1 MSQQTVSD
9 GLDYRAMQL
18 KVGLEVHQQ
27 LSTKVKLFCGCPCFS
42 GTESYSA
49 TTDFDSAKQIQLR
62 FPIEFTRMLRAA
74 ASELGELDPAAKF
87 EARSAIR
94 VRYLSN
100 KETSCLVEADEEPPH
115 PINGDALETSLIF
128 ALALK
133 SRVIDEIHVMRKIV
147 VDGSN
152 TSGFQRTAVVALGGF
167 LEYGS
172 AGAKVGVQS
181 ISLEEDAARA
191 VKLQAQNREIKNEAE
206 LERTYILDRLG
217 TPLVEVALA
226 PLEGTPEDVEEAAG
240 SLGRMLRSSGKI
252 ARGLGTI
259 RQDLNISVMGGS
271 VVEVKGVQKLDQI
284 SKVVRFESARQKFFS
299 DLASKIRERVGP
311 ELQIEISD
319 ATELFRNSGSKII
332 QKSFSTYGDGT
343 HVPCIVVKN
352 FAGFIGTENAF
363 HSRLGKELGEI
374 ARAYGIGGI
383 FHSDELP
390 NYGITSGEVT
400 RLREQFHLSMED
412 AFILLAGLEQKT
424 LLASSALVERL
435 TQSLLGIPPETRA
448 ANEEGETVFL
458 RPRPGAARMYPE
470 TDIPLIRITKDLLDE
485 LVRLIPEPWDKQ
497 VKKFELAYKLS
508 PQLAIQLFD
517 SDRRQV
523 FQEVMK
529 ETSLPASFVA
539 YGLIDVVQSL
549 SGEGVKVDH
558 ISNNQFKE
566 VLAAL
571 DQKKFAKEALPDLLR
586 VLSEN
591 PQLST
596 EEAMNK
602 IGLIMMSKDD
612 LRLIVKDTIAKNQSL
627 VKTKG
632 SASQSSL
639 MGMIM
644 RQVRGKIDGKI
655 VNEILAEELYSSLNQ
670 GNNVRD

>member
-1 MSQQTVSD
+1 
-9 GLDYRAMQL
+9 MQL

-27 LSTKVKLFCGCPCFS
+27 LSTKAKLFCDCPCFS
-42 GTESYSA
+42 GTESFAS
-49 TTDFDSAKQIQLR
+49 TTDPDSARQIQLR
-62 FPIEFTRMLRAA
+62 YPIEFTRMLRAA
-74 ASELGELDPAAKF
+74 ASELGELDAAAKF

-115 PINGDALETSLIF
+115 PINRDALETSLIF

-152 TSGFQRTAVVALGGF
+152 TSGFQRTAVVALGGY

-172 AGAKVGVQS
+172 AGARVGVQS

-191 VKLQAQNREIKNEAE
+191 VKLGAHNKETKIDAE
-206 LERTYILDRLG
+206 PERTYILDRLG

-226 PLEGTPEDVEEAAG
+226 PLEGTPEEVEEAAG
-240 SLGRMLRSSGKI
+240 SLGRMLRSSGRI

-259 RQDLNISVMGGS
+259 RQDLNISIMGGS
-271 VVEVKGVQKLDQI
+271 VVEIKGVQKLDQI
-284 SKVVRFESARQKFFS
+284 SKVVRFESARQKFFF
-299 DLASKIRERVGP
+299 DLASEIKERVGP
-311 ELQIEISD
+311 ELQIESRD
-319 ATELFRNSGSKII
+319 ATELFRNTDSKII
-332 QKSFSTYGDGT
+332 QKSFSTFGDGT
-343 HVPCIVVKN
+343 RVFCIVVKN
-352 FAGFIGTENAF
+352 FTGFIGRENAF

-390 NYGITSGEVT
+390 NYGITSDEVT
-400 RLREQFHLSMED
+400 RLREQFHLSTKD
-412 AFILLAGLEQKT
+412 AFILLASQQLKT
-424 LLASSALVERL
+424 NLTSSALLERL
-435 TQSLLGIPPETRA
+435 RQSLFGIPPETRA

-470 TDIPLIRITKDLLDE
+470 TDIPLIKITKDLLDG
-485 LVRLIPEPWDKQ
+485 LGRLIPEPWDKQ
-497 VKKFELAYKLS
+497 VKKFELRYKLS
-508 PQLAIQLFD
+508 KQLAVQLFD

-523 FQEVMK
+523 FEEVMK

-549 SGEGVKVDH
+549 SGEGVKIDE
-558 ISNNQFKE
+558 ISNKQFKE
-566 VLAAL
+566 VLIAL

-586 VLSEN
+586 LLSEN
-591 PQLST
+591 SQLTT

-602 IGLIMMSKDD
+602 IGLSMMSKDD
-612 LRLIVKDTIAKNQSL
+612 LRLLVKDIITKNQNL

-632 SASQSSL
+632 NASQSTL

-655 VNEILAEELYSSLNQ
+655 VNEILAEELSGSVSQ
-670 GNNVRD
+670 ST